1 MERNMA
7 LIGFAQLDTNNKY
20 IFFDTSAQGDL
31 GWSSGQ
37 AVGVYKLCRCNFKGK
52 TLRARK
58 YQHKHD
64 FFLRDL
70 TC

>member
-7 LIGFAQLDTNNKY
+7 LIGFAQLDTNN

-37 AVGVYKLCRCNFKGK
+37 AMSVYKLCRCNFKCK
-52 TLRARK
+52 T
-58 YQHKHD
+58 HKG
-64 FFLRDL
+64 
-70 TC
+70 

>member
-7 LIGFAQLDTNNKY
+7 LIGFAQLDTNNN
-20 IFFDTSAQGDL
+20 FFDTSAQGDL

-52 TLRARK
+52 TLKGARK
-58 YQHKHD
+58 YQHK
-64 FFLRDL
+64 
-70 TC
+70 